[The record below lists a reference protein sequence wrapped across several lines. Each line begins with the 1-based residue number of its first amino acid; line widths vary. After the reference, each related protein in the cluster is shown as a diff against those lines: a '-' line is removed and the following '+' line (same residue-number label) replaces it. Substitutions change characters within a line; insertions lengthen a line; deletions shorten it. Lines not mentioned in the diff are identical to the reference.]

1 MTVHEPDSD
10 AAAYVTGTMTP
21 EERERFEAHLLTCE
35 TCWREVRLDR
45 EGRALAGSARE
56 AAPAEL
62 RESVRAAVLA
72 AAPDRTVSPPTT
84 PFRRRRDRLRG
95 LAAVAA
101 VFALLVAG
109 IVAHGASAPSTIDT
123 AMTAYALAQI
133 EAHHEPMP
141 APDLGT
147 LGLAHTGATHMQLG
161 AMDVEAFAY
170 RTDAGAR
177 MTVFLADQPFPMPP
191 GATATLDGWDMS
203 HDEMH
208 LMTGDGSKPFLA
220 ISTDMALL
228 TSLQHGLDLG
238 MVQFA

>member
-1 MTVHEPDSD
+1 MTAHEPERD

-21 EERERFEAHLLTCE
+21 DERERFEAHLLTCE

-45 EGRALAGSARE
+45 EGRMLAESARE
-56 AAPAEL
+56 TAPAEL

-72 AAPDRTVSPPTT
+72 AAPDRAVSPPTT
-84 PFRRRRDRLRG
+84 LRRRHDRLRG

-101 VFALLVAG
+101 LLALVVAG
-109 IVAHGASAPSTIDT
+109 TVAHRVSSPSTIDA
-123 AMTAYALAQI
+123 AMTAYTQSQI

-147 LGLAHTGATHMQLG
+147 LGMDRTGATHMQLG

-177 MTVFLADQPFPMPP
+177 MTLFVADEPFPMPP
-191 GATATLDGWDMS
+191 GATPTPVGWDMS

-220 ISTDMALL
+220 ISSDMALL

-238 MVQFA
+238 MVQLA

>member
-1 MTVHEPDSD
+1 MTAHEPDRD

-21 EERERFEAHLLTCE
+21 DERERFEAHLLTCE
-35 TCWREVRLDR
+35 TCWGEVRLDR
-45 EGRALAGSARE
+45 EGRALAESARE
-56 AAPAEL
+56 TAPAEL

-72 AAPDRTVSPPTT
+72 AAPDRAASPPI
-84 PFRRRRDRLRG
+84 PLRRRRDRLRV

-109 IVAHGASAPSTIDT
+109 IVAHSAFPPTTIDA
-123 AMTAYALAQI
+123 AMTAYAQSQV

-141 APDLGT
+141 APDLGA
-147 LGLAHTGATHMQLG
+147 LGMARIGATHMQIG

-170 RTDAGAR
+170 RTDAGSR
-177 MTVFLADQPFPMPP
+177 MTLFVADQPFPMPS
-191 GATATLDGWDMS
+191 GATPTLNGWDMS

-208 LMTGDGSKPFLA
+208 LMTGDGSNPFLA
-220 ISTDMALL
+220 ISSDMALL

-238 MVQFA
+238 MVQLA

>member
-1 MTVHEPDSD
+1 MIDHDPDRA
-10 AAAYVTGTMTP
+10 AAAYVTGTMAP
-21 EERERFEAHLLTCE
+21 DERERFEEHLLTCE
-35 TCWREVRLDR
+35 TCWREVSLDR
-45 EGRALAGSARE
+45 QGRTLAESARE
-56 AAPAEL
+56 AAPADL
-62 RESVRAAVLA
+62 REGVRVAVLA
-72 AAPDRTVSPPTT
+72 AASDRTASPSIMPH
-84 PFRRRRDRLRG
+84 RRLDRYRG

-109 IVAHGASAPSTIDT
+109 ALARSASPPSTIDA
-123 AMTAYALAQI
+123 AMTAYTQSQI

-147 LGLAHTGATHMQLG
+147 LGMARTGATHMQLG
-161 AMDVEAFAY
+161 AMDVQAFAY
-170 RTDAGAR
+170 RTGAGAR

-191 GATATLDGWDMS
+191 GATPTLDGWDLS
-203 HDEMH
+203 HDDMH

-238 MVQFA
+238 MVQLA

>member
-1 MTVHEPDSD
+1 MTVHEPDRD
-10 AAAYVTGTMTP
+10 AAAYVTGTMTLD
-21 EERERFEAHLLTCE
+21 ERERFEAHLLTCE

-72 AAPDRTVSPPTT
+72 ATPDRAVSSTT
-84 PFRRRRDRLRG
+84 RLRRRRDRLRG

-101 VFALLVAG
+101 VFALLGAG
-109 IVAHGASAPSTIDT
+109 IVAHGASAPSTIDA
-123 AMTAYALAQI
+123 AMTAYAQSQI

-141 APDLGT
+141 APDLGA
-147 LGLAHTGATHMQLG
+147 LGMARTGTTHIQLG
-161 AMDVEAFAY
+161 AMNVDAFAY

-177 MTVFLADQPFPMPP
+177 MTLFVADEPFPMPP
-191 GATATLDGWDMS
+191 GATPTLDGWDMS
-203 HDEMH
+203 HDDMH
-208 LMTGDGSKPFLA
+208 LMTGGGSKQFLA
-220 ISTDMALL
+220 ISSDMALL

-238 MVQFA
+238 MVQLA